1 MLDLAVP
8 QLSKRGKR
16 RERISV
22 RSSCRLTG
30 LGGGAAVEL
39 SDLEMDRIGWFKLEQ
54 KYKNIK
60 LVVIKWKE
68 WLKNTII

>member
-39 SDLEMDRIGWFKLEQ
+39 SDLEMDRIGWFKLE
-54 KYKNIK
+54 KNIK